1 MLGKLI
7 KYDFR
12 STYREFVSIF
22 LAIILAVTI
31 LPLVLSNVNN
41 QIVNMIAGFIIFGI
55 IIAIIVVVASS
66 LFHLFNTNI
75 FSSQGYLT
83 LTLPVTSRDIVIS
96 KLIVSSMWIILT
108 GIVSL
113 FALIL
118 LGVILNGSSFPEFKI
133 FLDKMMQVPSQNA
146 LSIFL
151 FLLIIITSC
160 IKEMAKLFLSCS
172 VAHLK
177 QFNRFRIPAGVLFYF
192 AFSWLESIILNAGV
206 SIIEPLF
213 SNDAVFM
220 EKLRAFSANDDFSY
234 LSGILNTIL
243 SGGILYLILIAA
255 LFSVSTILLLDKK
268 LDLE

>member
-7 KYDFR
+7 KYDFK
-12 STYREFVSIF
+12 STYREFVGIF
-22 LAIILAVTI
+22 LAIILAVII

-41 QIVNMIAGFIIFGI
+41 QIVSMIAGFIIFGI
-55 IIAIIVVVASS
+55 IIAITVVVVSS

-118 LGVILNGSSFPEFKI
+118 LGVNGSSFSELKI
-133 FLDKMMQVPSQNA
+133 FLDEIIQLSSQNA
-146 LSIFL
+146 LSTFL
-151 FLLIIITSC
+151 FILIIITSC

-172 VAHLK
+172 VTHLK
-177 QFNRFRIPAGVLFYF
+177 QFSRFRIPAGVLLYF
-192 AFSWLESIILNAGV
+192 AFSWLEAIILEAGV
-206 SIIEPLF
+206 FIVKPLF
-213 SNDAVFM
+213 PNDAVLM
-220 EKLRAFSANDDFSY
+220 ENIRVFSASDDFSY
-234 LSGILNTIL
+234 LSGIFNTIL
-243 SGGILYLILIAA
+243 SGSVLYLIVIAA
-255 LFSVSTILLLDKK
+255 LFSVSTVLLLDKK